1 MTADTRGG
9 DLTARRARLLVL
21 EIVRRYFGETP
32 RRLAQRGG
40 GLTNMVFEF
49 RVRDGDFVVRL
60 HSRAGQ
66 INGYLKEQWAM
77 VQARRVGVPTPEVM
91 EVDNEAVGLPY
102 MVSRKVDGIDA
113 AHHPR
118 RVELLGELGALA
130 ARLHGVRTQGFGNN
144 FDWSSNQLSRNANWG
159 DYLADELCVDERL
172 ATLARHRMLK
182 PAQTQALLGAIDT
195 MRRWRRAPVLHHG
208 DLRLK
213 NLIVAPDSGRV
224 RALIDWDNC
233 RSAPAPHWDLSVALH
248 DLNVDQKESFLRGY
262 GISPANYAEALPFM
276 RAINTLNYAP
286 VIEGLAQRKDQARLA
301 WYRVRLHG
309 LFDLYP

>member
-1 MTADTRGG
+1 MTADPRGG
-9 DLTARRARLLVL
+9 DLSLRRARTLVA
-21 EIVRRYFGETP
+21 EIARRYFAQTP
-32 RRLAQRGG
+32 RRIVQRGG
-40 GLTNMVFEF
+40 GLSNMVFEF

-60 HSRAGQ
+60 HSHPGQ

-77 VQARRVGVPTPEVM
+77 VQAQRVGVPTPEVL

-102 MVSRKVDGIDA
+102 MVSRKVDGVA
-113 AHHPR
+113 AADHPR
-118 RVELLGELGALA
+118 RIELLGELGALA

-144 FDWSSNQLSRNANWG
+144 FDWSSNLLSHNASWG
-159 DYLADELCVDERL
+159 EYLASELGAGERL

-182 PAQTQALLGAIDT
+182 PAQQQALLGTLEA
-195 MRRWRRAPVLHHG
+195 MRRWRRPAVLHHG

-213 NLIVAPDSGRV
+213 NLIVTPESGRV
-224 RALIDWDNC
+224 RALIDWEEC

-262 GISPANYAEALPFM
+262 GISPQAYAEALPFM
-276 RAINTLNYAP
+276 RAINVLNYAP
-286 VIEGLAQRKDQARLA
+286 AIDALARRKDRERLA
-301 WYRVRLHG
+301 WYRVRLQG